1 MRLNVVFSE
10 FSDENHV
17 RNLVRHVKRENAKFK
32 NRDVISRVYVQ
43 MATRFNYE
51 SLVHVIL
58 EMVGLEPEEALY
70 NELMTVYDDITDIQ
84 FDMMFCGLNMG
95 EVENGSRMYPTI
107 HIIYDVPEEQ
117 QKAFFTEIREAIGD
131 GIDDND

>member
-1 MRLNVVFSE
+1 MKLNVVFSE

-95 EVENGSRMYPTI
+95 KWKMVRGCIRL
-107 HIIYDVPEEQ
+107 
-117 QKAFFTEIREAIGD
+117 FTLSTTSPKNNKKRSSLKYAKR
-131 GIDDND
+131 

>member
-1 MRLNVVFSE
+1 MKLNVVFSE

-70 NELMTVYDDITDIQ
+70 NELMMVYDDITDIQ

-117 QKAFFTEIREAIGD
+117 QKAFFTEIHEAIGD